1 MQNIKVDNK
10 RIAKNTAF
18 LYVRMLFVLLVSLY
32 TTRVVLR
39 ILGVEDYGVYNV
51 VGGFVSMFGF
61 LNTSLAGAI
70 QRFYNYE
77 VTKQGAEGIQKVY
90 ITSLIIQGMIS
101 IVLLLV
107 LESFGLWYVNNVLVV
122 STDKIHAT
130 NILFQCSVLSMLL
143 VIMQVPYSAA
153 VMSFERMD
161 FYAIVGI
168 IDVFLKLAIV
178 VVLPFVPYDKLI
190 TYGVLVL
197 FVSFVNF
204 FLYFV
209 YVRKHFVEMSLRCVF
224 CKELFFSMW
233 SFSGWNVL
241 GTFSGVL
248 KGQGLNMLLNAFFG
262 PVVNAARGVSY
273 QIMTALQQFS
283 LNIVAAFRPQLV
295 DSYANGNYS
304 RTKSIVFSESK
315 ICYNLMCLLVVPV
328 IVELRFVLRMWL
340 GENIPPN
347 TIPFTILV
355 LIIMTVS
362 TLNTPLTQVVHASGK
377 LRAYMIVTS
386 VITFAIVP
394 LSWFFLKM
402 GNGPIS
408 VFVVSLVMTIV
419 NQIASLFV
427 VRNMLDYEIKE
438 YVMEVVCPCIIMTL
452 LLPLL
457 PFLVHRMLNESVL
470 RLCCVC
476 VVDFIM
482 GCVISYSM
490 VLSEREKQIVRS
502 YIKRK
507 VVK

>member
-1 MQNIKVDNK
+1 
-10 RIAKNTAF
+10 
-18 LYVRMLFVLLVSLY
+18 
-32 TTRVVLR
+32 
-39 ILGVEDYGVYNV
+39 
-51 VGGFVSMFGF
+51 
-61 LNTSLAGAI
+61 
-70 QRFYNYE
+70 
-77 VTKQGAEGIQKVY
+77 
-90 ITSLIIQGMIS
+90 
-101 IVLLLV
+101 
-107 LESFGLWYVNNVLVV
+107 
-122 STDKIHAT
+122 
-130 NILFQCSVLSMLL
+130 
-143 VIMQVPYSAA
+143 
-153 VMSFERMD
+153 
-161 FYAIVGI
+161 
-168 IDVFLKLAIV
+168 
-178 VVLPFVPYDKLI
+178 
-190 TYGVLVL
+190 
-197 FVSFVNF
+197 
-204 FLYFV
+204 
-209 YVRKHFVEMSLRCVF
+209 
-224 CKELFFSMW
+224 
-233 SFSGWNVL
+233 
-241 GTFSGVL
+241 
-248 KGQGLNMLLNAFFG
+248 
-262 PVVNAARGVSY
+262 
-273 QIMTALQQFS
+273 
-283 LNIVAAFRPQLV
+283 
-295 DSYANGNYS
+295 
-304 RTKSIVFSESK
+304 
-315 ICYNLMCLLVVPV
+315 MCLLVVPV